1 MTPPTNPHAELVE
14 ALRQTNGW
22 TYIEKDR
29 WRCTKCAGPV
39 LSMCGPPSI
48 LSHFAD
54 CPIRLALEYTPPPV
68 PKLTPLPN
76 SRLPSS
82 FESIIKQQENTVK
95 SQSEPAFALQERSI
109 ESKVNW
115 LIEKVGLLTG
125 LQSNVGSRLDALES
139 NIKHHESGIDEYG
152 NPLTDTFADRLRH
165 LERKVFQ
172 LETEQSQRLGSLLE
186 ARDKQ
191 DAKPKPACDKCGDT
205 KIINQ
210 GDDTHGYM
218 RIIGQRL
225 CPCVKVGD
233 VVSRDVAMLLP
244 IHSKVRETTFK
255 GVGCAIKVRDG
266 ERAWAEDGKET
277 GFDNDPFGFNGPFP
291 LKTGAEFVI
300 LRIGPAP
307 EATTD
312 HVADAS
318 KKVEPDRAEE
328 IARECADELWA
339 LRPSD
344 WDGSRDC
351 IATVLRRL
359 RVGQLPPLADLPDNA
374 EDDRVAEEIL
384 ERCRATRAKIGDQ
397 ASRLWWGQTILNL
410 TADIYWLAGRRKAE
424 DIPLADL
431 IADQRLRPYWDVI
444 KAAVTCRSPMSSGC
458 DISVHVDALPPE
470 LRAAIESVK

>member
-14 ALRQTNGW
+14 ALRPTNGW
-22 TYIEKDR
+22 TYIEKYR

-54 CPIRLALEYTPPPV
+54 CPIRLALEYTPPPA
-68 PKLTPLPN
+68 PKLTPLPKYSASVVTHSDWVRN
-76 SRLPSS
+76 NYEAL
-82 FESIIKQQENTVK
+82 KHQQENTVK

-115 LIEKVGLLTG
+115 LIEKFGLLTG
-125 LQSNVGSRLDALES
+125 LQSNVGSRLDTLES

-191 DAKPKPACDKCGDT
+191 DTKPKPACDKCGDT
-205 KIINQ
+205 KIINETKQ
-210 GDDTHGYM
+210 LHFNHSVTDHK
-218 RIIGQRL
+218 L

-277 GFDNDPFGFNGPFP
+277 GFDNDPLGFNGPFP

-307 EATTD
+307 TATTD
-312 HVADAS
+312 HIADAS
-318 KKVEPDRAEE
+318 KKV
-328 IARECADELWA
+328 ADF
-339 LRPSD
+339 R
-344 WDGSRDC
+344 
-351 IATVLRRL
+351 
-359 RVGQLPPLADLPDNA
+359 LADL
-374 EDDRVAEEIL
+374 
-384 ERCRATRAKIGDQ
+384 
-397 ASRLWWGQTILNL
+397 
-410 TADIYWLAGRRKAE
+410 
-424 DIPLADL
+424 LADP
-431 IADQRLRPYWDVI
+431 RLRPYWDVI
-444 KAAVTCRSPMSSGC
+444 KAAITCRSPLSRGC

-470 LRAAIESVK
+470 LRAAIEGVR